1 MNIPKASY
9 SNWPEKGNQL
19 PTTHSIKCLQPDWP
33 SLFSI
38 TVLFSGFK
46 FSLSLLDKGS
56 RGRALAKKTSLSP
69 EGWFKKKDQGNP
81 RDSLDLSRCKEL
93 LFWPERSNHIHRISL
108 LGLLGLN
115 TCDGLMSPFCS
126 ILLSF

>member
-9 SNWPEKGNQL
+9 SKWPEKGNQL

-46 FSLSLLDKGS
+46 FSVSLLDKGS

-69 EGWFKKKDQGNP
+69 EGWFKKKNQGNP
-81 RDSLDLSRCKEL
+81 RDSLDFGQK
-93 LFWPERSNHIHRISL
+93 ERSNHIHRISL